1 MQNIESSNID
11 LSIIIVTWN
20 SEEDLPECLNS
31 ILDNNYDFKYEKGTI
46 NYLKNFGINN
56 KTWFWFLD
64 TKKDE
69 HGIEE

>member
-31 ILDNNYDFKYEKGTI
+31 ILG
-46 NYLKNFGINN
+46 
-56 KTWFWFLD
+56 
-64 TKKDE
+64 
-69 HGIEE
+69 